1 LKGKVLAI
9 SEPVVA
15 ERPFELL
22 PCGPVQAWPI
32 HLLGRLI
39 DWGLVLSAAVMI
51 GLVFFNVCTHA
62 AGFDLAQTTE
72 TCELLMVWVT
82 FLGGASITRRSGQ
95 MVITEFIDK
104 TDGRARLAA
113 DFSVQLFAFGV
124 LGILFWNGLAI
135 IKNNWGNYL
144 VVLNLP
150 MAYQYMPLAI
160 GSGAAMIFVGYD
172 LYQILCGKSREERY
186 GVDD

>member
-1 LKGKVLAI
+1 MVI
-9 SEPVVA
+9 SEHVVA
-15 ERPFELL
+15 EKPHELL
-22 PCGPVQAWPI
+22 PCGPVQALPI
-32 HLLGRLI
+32 HLLGRVI
-39 DWGLVLSAAVMI
+39 DWGLVVAAAVMI
-51 GLVFFNVCTHA
+51 SLVFFNVCTHA

-104 TDGRARLAA
+104 LDGKPRFVA
-113 DFSVQLFAFGV
+113 DFFVQSFALVV
-124 LGILFWNGLAI
+124 LGILFWSGIAI
-135 IKNNWGNYL
+135 VSNNWGNYL
-144 VVLNLP
+144 VVLNIP

-160 GSGAAMIFVGYD
+160 GSGAGMIFVAYD

-186 GVDD
+186 GADE

>member
-1 LKGKVLAI
+1 MSI
-9 SEPVVA
+9 PEHPVTTK
-15 ERPFELL
+15 PFELL
-22 PCGPVQAWPI
+22 PCGPVQALPI
-32 HLLGRLI
+32 HLLGRVI
-39 DWGLVLSAAVMI
+39 DWGLVVAAAVMI
-51 GLVFFNVCTHA
+51 ALVFFNVCTHA

-72 TCELLMVWVT
+72 TCELMMVWVT

-104 TDGRARLAA
+104 LDGKARFVA
-113 DFSVQLFAFGV
+113 DFSVQSFAFVV
-124 LGILFWNGLAI
+124 LGILFWSGLDI

-144 VVLNLP
+144 VVLNIP

-160 GSGAAMIFVGYD
+160 GSGAGMIFVAYD

-186 GVDD
+186 GVDE